1 MKLLNR
7 ISNSR
12 FSNIEAISF
21 LATEKNTASR
31 KNLKEIKQ
39 ELNEMDHI
47 RVEHRKAQT

>member
-7 ISNSR
+7 IANSR

-31 KNLKEIKQ
+31 KNLKEIKS
-39 ELNEMDHI
+39 ELNDMDNI
-47 RVEHRKAQT
+47 RGEYRKA